1 MKKILAHCLCLLLT
15 LSVAAQTPTPRP
27 QPTPPPQ
34 PAPQQPAQDEEILRV
49 TTALVQVDAVVVDKN
64 DRPVPDLKMSDF
76 EVYENGKKQNL
87 QFMEFIDTD
96 AGTGAG
102 ASRVEGNRD
111 LAKVAPGAETT
122 VARELSAKDVKRV
135 FAFVV
140 DDLTIPLEDMIT
152 VRQLLTDFV
161 NNQMRDGDLVAI
173 VRSVGGK
180 GLLQQF
186 TTDKQ
191 LLRRAIAQLTVTT
204 NPLSTF
210 NNPPAGRFTSAP
222 QMVSAAPGSSGDTVS
237 VGSEADTTFED
248 FGTQNFGDPNDETV
262 RLLRGLV
269 SLSTAKYVVE
279 SMKDIPGRKSMV
291 LITGG
296 IPIFEI
302 AGSGASYSNV
312 TYMLNQLT
320 DDAVRSGV
328 AISTMDPR
336 GLKASPGVAKFTD
349 TPARSALGGAADPN
363 FGRGG
368 SSAGRADI
376 TPSGDLNSAGSDDPF
391 GPLLAG
397 GAEHLGLN
405 TLADAT
411 GGVSVVNTNNF
422 HTGLEKVMAHSSGY
436 YLLAYAPTEKFDNKF
451 RRFQIKVK
459 RPGLTVYTHR
469 GYLARSDRAG
479 ATPTREES
487 IMTAA
492 KSPLA
497 RRDLDVTA
505 NVILKPSPTGGK
517 SPIDVHLLIDP
528 KKLTFTQTESGRYQA
543 SFDVVGF
550 VYDQLGKLR
559 GGFSETVKTDLTQ
572 ENYKTAMATGLT
584 YSASTELPPGYYQL
598 RGAVRETGTGN
609 LGTISKYL
617 EVPDISNGRLAMS
630 SLYLFAADPAQGPK
644 AAPVPLLAVRQLTRK
659 QDLRYAAL
667 IYNAKNSGGRS
678 ELRAQVIISQGGNI
692 LYREPEQP
700 VAVTG
705 TAPATKIGQVA
716 LSGVPPGRYVLTLI
730 VTDPLADKKSQIVA
744 RSIDFSVVK

>member
-15 LSVAAQTPTPRP
+15 LSVAAQTPTPRQ
-27 QPTPPPQ
+27 QPT
-34 PAPQQPAQDEEILRV
+34 PQQPAPDEEIVRV

-76 EVYENGKKQNL
+76 EVYENGKRQNI
-87 QFMEFIDTD
+87 QFMEFVSTD
-96 AGTGAG
+96 AGAG
-102 ASRVEGNRD
+102 ASRVEGNRE

-122 VARELSAKDVKRV
+122 VARELSAKDVKRT

-140 DDLTIPLEDMIT
+140 DDLTVPLEDMVT

-161 NNQMRDGDLVAI
+161 NNQMREGDLVAI

-191 LLRRAIAQLTVTT
+191 LLRRAIAQLTVTS
-204 NPLSTF
+204 NPLSAF
-210 NNPPAGRFTSAP
+210 NNTPESRFSSAP
-222 QMVSAAPGSSGDTVS
+222 KMLSAAPESSGETVAGGGSSDI
-237 VGSEADTTFED
+237 TFDD
-248 FGTQNFGDPNDETV
+248 FGVQNFADPNDETV

-302 AGSGASYSNV
+302 ASSGTTYSNV

-336 GLKASPGVAKFTD
+336 GLKAAPGVAKFTD

-376 TPSGDLNSAGSDDPF
+376 PQSSDLNAAGSDDPF

-422 HTGLEKVMAHSSGY
+422 HTGLEKVMAHSAGY
-436 YLLAYAPTEKFDNKF
+436 YLLAYAPAEKFDNKF
-451 RRFQIKVK
+451 RRIQIKVK
-459 RPGLTVYTHR
+459 RPGLTVYTHQ
-469 GYLARSDRAG
+469 GYLARSDRAAG
-479 ATPTREES
+479 ATLTKEES

-517 SPIDVHLLIDP
+517 STVDVHLLIDP
-528 KKLTFTQTESGRYQA
+528 KKMTFAQGEGGHYQT

-559 GGFSETVKTDLTQ
+559 GGFSETVKTDLTP
-572 ENYKTAMATGLT
+572 ENYKIAMATGLI
-584 YSASTELPPGYYQL
+584 YSATTELPPGYYQL

-630 SLYLFAADPAQGPK
+630 SLYLFAADPARGSK
-644 AAPVPLLAVRQLTRK
+644 LAPVPLLALRQLSRK

-667 IYNAKNSGGRS
+667 IYNAKNAGGRS
-678 ELRAQVIISQGGNI
+678 ELRSQVIISQGGQI

-705 TAPATKIGQVA
+705 TSPATKIGQIG

-730 VTDPLADKKSQIVA
+730 VTDPLGDKKSQTIA
-744 RSIDFSVVK
+744 RSIDFNVIN